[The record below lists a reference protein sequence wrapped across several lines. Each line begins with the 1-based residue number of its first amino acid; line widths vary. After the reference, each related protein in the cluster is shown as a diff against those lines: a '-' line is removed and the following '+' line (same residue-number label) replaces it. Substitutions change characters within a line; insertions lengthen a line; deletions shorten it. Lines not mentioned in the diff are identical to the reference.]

1 MLETGDVSG
10 ITTSNTHNPKL
21 NDTMITPQK
30 AASLAFNIDINL
42 QLALSAISTL
52 QEQVEKLKRY
62 TEETCNEHAIPRG
75 CEIEDI
81 PDTPFQVVFDPV
93 MDDEYK
99 AILCRGVDVSDFV
112 SDRTEIRA
120 LDVVEESYKAARTP
134 TQFQP

>member
-1 MLETGDVSG
+1 
-10 ITTSNTHNPKL
+10 
-21 NDTMITPQK
+21 MITPQK

-42 QLALSAISTL
+42 QLAISAISTL
-52 QEQVEKLKRY
+52 QEQVETLKRY
-62 TEETCNEHAIPRG
+62 VEETCNEHAIPRG
-75 CEIEDI
+75 CEIEDV

-112 SDRTEIRA
+112 SSDIEERAIEIVQDA
-120 LDVVEESYKAARTP
+120 FEAARTP